1 MQAKE
6 FDATLQR
13 IDVVDVPMYQYIT
26 ESKGWLA
33 KYFRMGSGFI
43 DWGEQPVPFDP
54 WVIGLW
60 IGDGASAGA
69 TITIGDESEI
79 KLALKETL
87 AKYGCRMSVPKYP
100 HLNHGV
106 SGRYQGRYP
115 FLDALRE
122 LDLIKNKH
130 MPIKYLFNSK
140 EVRLELLAGLID
152 SDGSLNYAES
162 RYRFDQKDKKLV
174 DAVSYLARSLGFRSS
189 IHINAMREV
198 TLPQGTK
205 IMSEMHY
212 TFISG
217 TGVGQIPCRTP
228 RKQVNPDYKAQS
240 SYARYGAKAKSI
252 GYGKY
257 VGFELDCDGSFLL
270 SDFTVATMP
279 AVERETFVR
288 TKRLKSGT
296 RKTM

>member
-1 MQAKE
+1 MPAAISRVRSLKGLSALTVPSTTSLE
-6 FDATLQR
+6 DIPKHLAALIKHYNIIRLQKWWR
-13 IDVVDVPMYQYIT
+13 V
-26 ESKGWLA
+26 
-33 KYFRMGSGFI
+33 
-43 DWGEQPVPFDP
+43 
-54 WVIGLW
+54 GLT
-60 IGDGASAGA
+60 
-69 TITIGDESEI
+69 TIVYCEHLVAWPTKLEEIHGTI
-79 KLALKETL
+79 KF
-87 AKYGCRMSVPKYP
+87 GCRVTVPKYP
-100 HLNHGV
+100 HLAHGV
-106 SGRYQGRYP
+106 SGCVQRKNP
-115 FLDALRE
+115 FLVALRE
-122 LDLIKNKH
+122 LNLIKNKH
-130 MPIKYLFNSK
+130 MPIVYLFNSR

-174 DAVSYLARSLGFRSS
+174 DAVSYLARSLGFRASM
-189 IHINAMREV
+189 HINAMREV

-217 TGVGQIPCRTP
+217 SGIEQIPCRTP
-228 RKQVNPDYKAQS
+228 RKQVNPNYEARS

-257 VGFELDCDGSFLL
+257 IGFELDGDGSFLL